1 MGDQDCL
8 SLAETAGSR
17 ILTINGQT
25 ILVNGTP
32 LKLDSL
38 GGSDLFSVL
47 QSAGVTTEDAS
58 VQEPQA
64 QSDTQPV
71 LMRDALEIGDEGDG
85 GFLFYYDNDAS
96 ELQSMQITPDQAVA
110 LGLDEPEVHTPV
122 LDEPPPL
129 AITQAVL
136 EKAMKPPV
144 TFSIRL
150 QTSAPRIRPPPLQ
163 IVSGPVI
170 PPPGKVAIPRPTDEA
185 RIIRTNP
192 NSFVRSTKVIP
203 RILATPTAALPA
215 APPLVPFSKSVLKVN
230 LNYSIILLG
239 TNNNFSG

>member
-8 SLAETAGSR
+8 SLAETAGTR

-25 ILVNGTP
+25 IMVNGTA
-32 LKLDSL
+32 LKLDSM
-38 GGSDLFSVL
+38 GGTDLFSVL
-47 QSAGVTTEDAS
+47 QSAGVTAEDAA
-58 VQEPQA
+58 VLEPQA
-64 QSDTQPV
+64 HSDTQPV
-71 LMRDALEIGDEGDG
+71 LMRDAIEIGDEGDG

-96 ELQSMQITPDQAVA
+96 LQSMQITPDQAVA
-110 LGLDEPEVHTPV
+110 LGLDEPDVQTPV

-136 EKAMKPPV
+136 DKAMKPPV

-150 QTSAPRIRPPPLQ
+150 QTSAPKIRPPPLQ
-163 IVSGPVI
+163 IVSGPII

-192 NSFVRSTKVIP
+192 NSFLRSTKVIP
-203 RILATPTAALPA
+203 RILATPTAA
-215 APPLVPFSKSVLKVN
+215 PPLVPFSKSVLKVKFQFIPN
-230 LNYSIILLG
+230 LYATN
-239 TNNNFSG
+239 TNNVYFR